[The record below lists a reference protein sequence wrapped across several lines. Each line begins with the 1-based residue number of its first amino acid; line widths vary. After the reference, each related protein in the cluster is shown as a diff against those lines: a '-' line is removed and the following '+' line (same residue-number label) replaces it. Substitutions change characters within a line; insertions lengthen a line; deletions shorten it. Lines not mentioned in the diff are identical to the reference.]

1 MWSLLLLS
9 SLAQV
14 PVFLQITGNKPHHL
28 PLSAQQLR
36 DKMPFTTLWIDWN
49 SSAAVFSPPRTGE
62 GEGTKHA
69 SGLDS
74 PGGISINM
82 GQPSATCDI
91 YCTPR
96 CRTKHCILL
105 TMPRLCRH
113 LPARSLSPALPCS
126 WQPGLTKTWKSPND
140 IIWSF
145 KEKKSGE
152 EPIKKFV
159 FTLVLAAALG
169 NVSSC
174 IPKLCSAVLERRKQ
188 NTRPMRSD

>member
-1 MWSLLLLS
+1 MISAS
-9 SLAQV
+9 SFFPCPSPCFPADHREQATPSPSKCTTTQRQNAFHHIMDRLEQLCCC
-14 PVFLQITGNKPHHL
+14 FL
-28 PLSAQQLR
+28 
-36 DKMPFTTLWIDWN
+36 
-49 SSAAVFSPPRTGE
+49 PPGKGE

-74 PGGISINM
+74 PGGISIDM
-82 GQPSATCDI
+82 GQPSATRDI

-105 TMPRLCRH
+105 TVPRPCRH
-113 LPARSLSPALPCS
+113 LPAHSLSPALPCS

-152 EPIKKFV
+152 EPIKKFI

-169 NVSSC
+169 NGSSR